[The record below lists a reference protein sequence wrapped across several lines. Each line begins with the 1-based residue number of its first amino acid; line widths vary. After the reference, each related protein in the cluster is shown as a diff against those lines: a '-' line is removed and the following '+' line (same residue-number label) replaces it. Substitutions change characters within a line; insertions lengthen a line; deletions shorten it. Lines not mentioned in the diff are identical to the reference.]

1 MLTLVASGTTDAAAQ
16 ARAVSAT
23 TLHKAP
29 GGALLARLPGTVELR
44 VGRARSGW
52 SEVTLDGWV
61 ATSSLTAD
69 RRDGFDLRVTPKQGA
84 ALREKPRG
92 DVLGRLQPG
101 MLVSRVAREGAWTRV
116 RRTGWVATKAIAAAG
131 TAARKPPARAAA
143 PATDPAY
150 RAMQGTRATG
160 SARPAAPPPAQAP
173 AQTAD
178 GTERIEVARGTGL
191 LVAPEG
197 APLAA
202 LQPGATGRVLGRSGE
217 WVRVQMEGW
226 VREPDLKAAAGNAL
240 VGVTAAEVRAN
251 PERYVG
257 QVVEWRMQ
265 YVAAQVADDLRPE
278 MPAGQPYILAR
289 GPLPEPGFLYVM
301 VSRDQ
306 VARFQALPPLSEVT
320 IRATVRAA
328 RSRFLATPVVELQSV
343 VDAPP
348 GTR

>member
-1 MLTLVASGTTDAAAQ
+1 M
-16 ARAVSAT
+16 
-23 TLHKAP
+23 
-29 GGALLARLPGTVELR
+29 LARLPATVELR

-69 RRDGFDLRVTPKQGA
+69 RRDGFDLRVTPRQGA
-84 ALREKPRG
+84 ALRARPRG
-92 DVLGRLQPG
+92 DVIGRLQPG
-101 MLVSRVAREGAWTRV
+101 MLVTRVAREGAWTRV
-116 RRTGWVATKAIAAAG
+116 RRTGWVASSAVASPAA
-131 TAARKPPARAAA
+131 AARKPPARAAA
-143 PATDPAY
+143 PAPDPAY
-150 RAMQGTRATG
+150 RAMQGTAGTTPVRGA
-160 SARPAAPPPAQAP
+160 AAPRPAPATP
-173 AQTAD
+173 TASD
-178 GTERIEVARGTGL
+178 GSERIEVARGTGL

-197 APLAA
+197 ASIAA
-202 LQPGATGRVLGRSGE
+202 LQPGATARVLGRSGE

-226 VREPDLKAAAGNAL
+226 VREPDLKAASGNAL

-278 MPAGQPYILAR
+278 MPPGQPYLLAR

-301 VSRDQ
+301 VPRDQ
-306 VARFQALPPLSEVT
+306 LARFQALPPLAEVT
-320 IRATVRAA
+320 IRATIRAA

-343 VDAPP
+343 VEAPP
-348 GTR
+348 GSH

>member
-1 MLTLVASGTTDAAAQ
+1 M
-16 ARAVSAT
+16 
-23 TLHKAP
+23 
-29 GGALLARLPGTVELR
+29 LARIPATVDLR

-52 SEVTLDGWV
+52 REVTLDGWV

-69 RRDGFDLRVTPKQGA
+69 TRDGFDLRVTPKQGA

-92 DVLGRLQPG
+92 DIISRLQPG
-101 MLVSRVAREGAWTRV
+101 MLVARVSREGAWTRV
-116 RRTGWVATKAIAAAG
+116 RRTGWVRGSAVEAAAAAATK
-131 TAARKPPARAAA
+131 PPSRAAA
-143 PATDPAY
+143 PAPDPAY
-150 RAMQGTRATG
+150 RAMQGTGAAG
-160 SARPAAPPPAQAP
+160 KAPSGAVPAPAQA
-173 AQTAD
+173 AATASD

-197 APLAA
+197 ASIAA
-202 LQPGATGRVLGRSGE
+202 LQPGATARVLGRSGE

-226 VREPDLKAAAGNAL
+226 VREPDLKAASGNAL

-251 PERYVG
+251 PDRYVG

-301 VSRDQ
+301 VPRDQ
-306 VARFQALPPLSEVT
+306 VARFQALPPLAEVT
-320 IRATVRAA
+320 IRATIRAA

-343 VDAPP
+343 VEAPA